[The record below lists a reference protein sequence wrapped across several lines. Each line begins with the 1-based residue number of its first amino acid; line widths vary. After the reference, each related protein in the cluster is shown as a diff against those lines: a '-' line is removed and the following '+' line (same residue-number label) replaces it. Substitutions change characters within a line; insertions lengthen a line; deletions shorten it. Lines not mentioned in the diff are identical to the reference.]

1 MNRLTTEVAELQR
14 LKNLKENRGLVHEV
28 KQAKLEEESSV
39 NEEVTKEMQERLIMN
54 INVECRQYRMNRCSL
69 LHHNNK
75 EKEWLDRKK
84 MDDGGESD
92 TNTKEQINKEKE
104 WLDKEKM
111 FESKGHNNTN

>member
-1 MNRLTTEVAELQR
+1 
-14 LKNLKENRGLVHEV
+14 
-28 KQAKLEEESSV
+28 
-39 NEEVTKEMQERLIMN
+39 MQELSVMN
-54 INVECRQYRMNRCSL
+54 MNAEQRQYRKNRSNLSHC
-69 LHHNNK
+69 NNK

-111 FESKGHNNTN
+111 FEYKGRNNAN